1 MGKSTT
7 ISEIFSVGT
16 RKTFDVDFEHQ
27 TVSRMT
33 RKTFTVDKVGL
44 VVSSGVIMP
53 NKTLDKKVEKR
64 CCVPWKP

>member
-16 RKTFDVDFEHQ
+16 RKTFKVDFEHQ
-27 TVSRMT
+27 TVSRTT
-33 RKTFTVDKVGL
+33 RKIFTVDKVGL

-53 NKTLDKKVEKR
+53 NQPFDEKS
-64 CCVPWKP
+64 

>member
-27 TVSRMT
+27 TVSRTT
-33 RKTFTVDKVGL
+33 RKIFTVDKVGL